1 MKRIHKQIIIAV
13 IIAVII
19 FTILIGLRLLLSD
32 QPENHQPSY
41 PLHLQPIQVLW
52 ADSVPSGENF
62 YDAVCKIKNPNQNYG
77 AKNIYYTF
85 LFYDYKNNLVNQ
97 RKGSTYI
104 FPNRTKHIIEQRI
117 NSSSK
122 IARTVCKIDD
132 ANWEKPKDQIPL
144 LYIKQKEYHYYNKNL
159 SEAKGIVVNNSPYG
173 FDKIDVNV
181 ILFDFKGNLLGAR
194 KHEIRTLLS
203 KSERHFIVSWNYP
216 LKSKVTNVEMIAE
229 TNIFNDQNYIR

>member
-1 MKRIHKQIIIAV
+1 MERIHKQIIIAV

-19 FTILIGLRLLLSD
+19 FGLIGLFHFLFPNK
-32 QPENHQPSY
+32 QENHQVSPPSD
-41 PLHLQPIQVLW
+41 LQPIQVLW
-52 ADSVPSGENF
+52 ADSVPSEKNF

-85 LFYDYKNNLVNQ
+85 LFYDNKNNLIKQ

-104 FPNRTKHIIEQRI
+104 FPNRTKYIIEQRI
-117 NSSSK
+117 DSSFE
-122 IARTVCKIDD
+122 IARTVCKIDKV
-132 ANWEKPKDQIPL
+132 NWEKPKNQIPL
-144 LYIKQKEYHYYNKNL
+144 LYIRQKEYHYYNKNL

-181 ILFDFKGNLLGAR
+181 ILFDFRGNLLGAR

-203 KSERHFIVSWNYP
+203 KGERHFVVSWNYP

-229 TNIFNDQNYIR
+229 TNIFDDQNYIR